1 MREDKLIRKIEQGD
15 TTAADELVKT
25 YYPEILKYCIWHAPN
40 RTLAEDATQETFLKA
55 IRYMNRYVH
64 RGKFR
69 AFLYKI
75 ASNTCIDMWRKQGM
89 MKEFPEGIQIEQLQI
104 QMEMSYEESGFAEIQ
119 ELLDLQKMISILP
132 EEQREIIILRFG
144 HDLTIREIANI
155 TGISFRT
162 VQSRI
167 RLALKKLKM
176 EYRDGKGDANE
187 R

>member
-1 MREDKLIRKIEQGD
+1 MHEDKLIKRIEQGD
-15 TTAADELVKT
+15 ATAADELMER
-25 YYPEILKYCIWHAPN
+25 YYPEILRYCIWHAPN

-55 IRYMNRYVH
+55 IRYMNKYIH

-75 ASNTCIDMWRKQGM
+75 AANTCIDMWRKQETI
-89 MKEFPEGIQIEQLQI
+89 KEFPEGMKLEQM
-104 QMEMSYEESGFAEIQ
+104 QMEMSYEESGFTEVQA
-119 ELLDLQKMISILP
+119 LLDMQRMIRILP
-132 EEQREIIILRFG
+132 EEQREIVFLRFG
-144 HDLTIREIANI
+144 QNLTIREITNV
-155 TGISFRT
+155 TGIPFRT

-176 EYRDGKGDANE
+176 EYGKGKEDTDE

>member
-1 MREDKLIRKIEQGD
+1 MREDKLIRRIEQGD
-15 TTAADELVKT
+15 VTAADELIER

-40 RTLAEDATQETFLKA
+40 QTLAEDAVQETFLKA

-75 ASNTCIDMWRKQGM
+75 AANTCIDMWRKQGM
-89 MKEFPEGIQIEQLQI
+89 TKEYPEGMLIEQMQI
-104 QMEMSYEESGFAEIQ
+104 QKEISYEESGFDEVQA
-119 ELLDLQKMISILP
+119 LLDLQRIISILP
-132 EEQREIIILRFG
+132 EEQREIVILRFG

-155 TGISFRT
+155 TGIPFRT

-176 EYRDGKGDANE
+176 EYGKEETDE
-187 R
+187 

>member
-1 MREDKLIRKIEQGD
+1 MREDKLIRRIEQGD
-15 TTAADELVKT
+15 ETAAEELVKK

-75 ASNTCIDMWRKQGM
+75 AANTCVDMWRKQGTV
-89 MKEFPEGIQIEQLQI
+89 KELPEGILIEQI
-104 QMEMSYEESGFAEIQ
+104 QMEMSYEESGFDEVQ
-119 ELLDLQKMISILP
+119 DLLNLQQMIRILP
-132 EEQREIIILRFG
+132 EELREIVILRFG

-155 TGISFRT
+155 TGIPFRT
-162 VQSRI
+162 VQSKI
-167 RLALKKLKM
+167 RAALKKLKD
-176 EYRDGKGDANE
+176 EFGKEETDE